1 MRAMAGSSTIAEQ
14 VRARMQAFTATERK
28 AAHVLL
34 ATYPLAGLEP
44 VAEFAGRAG
53 VSAPTIL
60 RFIGRLGMAS
70 YPDFQKRLREELES
84 QLKPPLKKSGYRPGP
99 EHDERNGLSRFR
111 TALGDNLDQTFAHL
125 PPGEFDAVV
134 DLLADGRRS
143 VYLIGGRFT
152 DPLAR
157 YMWAHLRIIRPKVLH
172 MAGQVENWR
181 DQILDMRRGDVFVV
195 FDMRR
200 YQNDIVRLARLAAR
214 HHVKIVLITDQW
226 LSPVSRVASHILSA
240 HISVPS
246 NWDSNTAVLGLVEA
260 LLAAVTD
267 RLQNTAWR
275 RIERIEELRG
285 DGDAGRPR
293 MDERDEAC

>member
-1 MRAMAGSSTIAEQ
+1 VRAMAGSSTIAEQ

-60 RFIGRLGMAS
+60 RFIGRLGIAS
-70 YPDFQKRLREELES
+70 YPDFQKRLREELEA

-134 DLLADGRRS
+134 DLLADGRAVTASPLEEESGDVALPMSGFSEHVRVYRAKLPSSHRPGRASLCGILIPLPEHDVELQQRS
-143 VYLIGGRFT
+143 GGICRT
-152 DPLAR
+152 NREQGGSRGRRDAR
-157 YMWAHLRIIRPKVLH
+157 YAH
-172 MAGQVENWR
+172 
-181 DQILDMRRGDVFVV
+181 D
-195 FDMRR
+195 
-200 YQNDIVRLARLAAR
+200 
-214 HHVKIVLITDQW
+214 
-226 LSPVSRVASHILSA
+226 
-240 HISVPS
+240 
-246 NWDSNTAVLGLVEA
+246 
-260 LLAAVTD
+260 
-267 RLQNTAWR
+267 
-275 RIERIEELRG
+275 
-285 DGDAGRPR
+285 
-293 MDERDEAC
+293 